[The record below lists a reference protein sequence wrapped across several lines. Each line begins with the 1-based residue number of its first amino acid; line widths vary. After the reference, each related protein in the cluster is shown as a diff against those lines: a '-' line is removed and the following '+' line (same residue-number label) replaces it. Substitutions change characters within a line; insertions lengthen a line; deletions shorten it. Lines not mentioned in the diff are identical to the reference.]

1 MNDLVIKDVNV
12 FGDTIKAARDNEG
25 VIWVGLNAFCRG
37 LNMDKRRR
45 DYQIEKTKTDKMLSR
60 GCRKF
65 RAGVFDIANEAYALR
80 IDFVPTW
87 LAKITITDK
96 MEKDHPELAEKLLNY
111 QLKAKDILA
120 QAFLPETSLPQTTDG
135 KIQLLAQGI
144 TETNQK
150 VEKLTNEMKSVKTDI
165 STAKTE
171 IERLKLDLPLL
182 PVEADNVSSAVKKRV
197 VEILGGK
204 KSRAY
209 HDKSICQMAFSDAYK
224 ELKRQFGV
232 RSYKNIKRGQ
242 IDNAIDVAMG
252 YEPPVFL
259 KEKIAGMNG
268 KQEV

>member
-1 MNDLVIKDVNV
+1 MNEVQIFSSTE
-12 FGDTIKAARDNEG
+12 FGEIRTLSINGEPWFIARDLSDILGYAQTNHMKRLIDAEDYKTIDPQSSEFSGFLQNGRTLEPNKNIRILAITNESG
-25 VIWVGLNAFCRG
+25 LYAAIFGSSLPNAKKFKRWVTSEVLPTI
-37 LNMDKRRR
+37 RRTGS
-45 DYQIEKTKTDKMLSR
+45 YQI
-60 GCRKF
+60 
-65 RAGVFDIANEAYALR
+65 
-80 IDFVPTW
+80 
-87 LAKITITDK
+87 
-96 MEKDHPELAEKLLNY
+96 
-111 QLKAKDILA
+111 
-120 QAFLPETSLPQTTDG
+120 PQTTDG
-135 KIQLLAQGI
+135 QIKLLAQGFV
-144 TETNQK
+144 EMNEK
-150 VEKLTNEMKSVKTDI
+150 VEKLTDEVGTVKDSVT
-165 STAKTE
+165 TVRAE
-171 IERLKLDLPLL
+171 VEHLKLDLPLL